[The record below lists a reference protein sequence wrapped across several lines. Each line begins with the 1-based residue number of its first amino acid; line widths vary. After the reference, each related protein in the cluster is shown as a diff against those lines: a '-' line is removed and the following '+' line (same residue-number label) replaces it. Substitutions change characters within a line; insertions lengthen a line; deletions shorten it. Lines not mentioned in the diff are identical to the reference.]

1 MLDHFILEGRLLES
15 MSDDEFYVFCAENP
29 NMKFE
34 REPNGQIIAMSPTGF
49 NTGDRNSEII
59 TQLRNWNKEHKL
71 GRVSDSD
78 TGFYLPNGAM
88 RNPDAAWISHERLAT
103 VHKEELEKIPHL
115 VPDFIIELTSNSDYP
130 RNIHAKMQ
138 EWIDNGCRLGWWID
152 PYKETVTIYRPGKE
166 MKTLSSFDQK
176 ISGGEVLP
184 EFELD
189 LAELRIP

>member
-15 MSDDEFYVFCAENP
+15 MSDDEFYVFCAENR

-59 TQLRNWNKEHKL
+59 TQLRNWNKKHKL

-88 RNPDAAWISHERLAT
+88 RNPDAAWVSNERLAS
-103 VHKEELEKIPHL
+103 VAKDELEKFPHL
-115 VPDFIIELTSNSDYP
+115 VPDFIIELASNSDYP
-130 RNIHAKMQ
+130 RNLHVKMQ
-138 EWIDNGCRLGWWID
+138 EWIENGCRLGWLID
-152 PYKETVTIYRPGKE
+152 PYKETVNIYLPGKE
-166 MKTLSSFDQK
+166 TETLSGFDQK

-184 EFELD
+184 GFALD
-189 LAELRIP
+189 LSELRIP